1 KMKFLV
7 IVFCAVTTL
16 VNSQKVEGLCSS
28 VDLLGIGV
36 KNNEIKYVKYSPI
49 LKLQNKYRT
58 FKEVKN
64 STVEELI
71 ISQMSVQ
78 DNDWLSFNFNKE
90 MKWASQQFF
99 RIKSQNTKT
108 NYLELVRK
116 ATYTFDNENYAIVRV
131 NVFDERREK
140 PIVVSLKAK
149 KEVNRWFLIRGKL
162 KTPVEFL
169 LTNLNLEYLD
179 AVFEKK
185 RTNNSTLNNIIAS
198 SWDKNNFNIASLYLK
213 LGNLM
218 LSDIEGLKEIFE
230 RNNSSS
236 IEVGKQKFS
245 LDLSLSKENIKAN
258 YLVPLNSQRFC
269 YYFPNEIS
277 KYLEDEL
284 DLVLNYLKDKQTE
297 NVNIVPIHKF
307 SYLRKGTNMIVF
319 KYKVKTSKEEE
330 LKTEHYV
337 KNNNSVIAF
346 EGRSELDKDIYEI
359 IRGLKSVAINEFSNG
374 DNNPNYPEIN
384 KLKPFVK
391 DANGVLNIE
400 KLAKVLEENKTLL
413 AKYLDN

>member
-1 KMKFLV
+1 MKFLV

-58 FKEVKN
+58 FEEVKN

-149 KEVNRWFLIRGKL
+149 KEGNRWFVSF
-162 KTPVEFL
+162 P
-169 LTNLNLEYLD
+169 TN
-179 AVFEKK
+179 
-185 RTNNSTLNNIIAS
+185 RT
-198 SWDKNNFNIASLYLK
+198 
-213 LGNLM
+213 
-218 LSDIEGLKEIFE
+218 
-230 RNNSSS
+230 
-236 IEVGKQKFS
+236 V
-245 LDLSLSKENIKAN
+245 
-258 YLVPLNSQRFC
+258 
-269 YYFPNEIS
+269 
-277 KYLEDEL
+277 
-284 DLVLNYLKDKQTE
+284 
-297 NVNIVPIHKF
+297 
-307 SYLRKGTNMIVF
+307 
-319 KYKVKTSKEEE
+319 
-330 LKTEHYV
+330 
-337 KNNNSVIAF
+337 
-346 EGRSELDKDIYEI
+346 
-359 IRGLKSVAINEFSNG
+359 
-374 DNNPNYPEIN
+374 
-384 KLKPFVK
+384 
-391 DANGVLNIE
+391 
-400 KLAKVLEENKTLL
+400 
-413 AKYLDN
+413 

>member
-1 KMKFLV
+1 MKFLV

-149 KEVNRWFLIRGKL
+149 KEGNRWFLIRGKL

-185 RTNNSTLNNIIAS
+185 RTNNSTLNN
-198 SWDKNNFNIASLYLK
+198 
-213 LGNLM
+213 
-218 LSDIEGLKEIFE
+218 
-230 RNNSSS
+230 
-236 IEVGKQKFS
+236 
-245 LDLSLSKENIKAN
+245 
-258 YLVPLNSQRFC
+258 
-269 YYFPNEIS
+269 
-277 KYLEDEL
+277 
-284 DLVLNYLKDKQTE
+284 
-297 NVNIVPIHKF
+297 
-307 SYLRKGTNMIVF
+307 
-319 KYKVKTSKEEE
+319 
-330 LKTEHYV
+330 
-337 KNNNSVIAF
+337 
-346 EGRSELDKDIYEI
+346 
-359 IRGLKSVAINEFSNG
+359 
-374 DNNPNYPEIN
+374 
-384 KLKPFVK
+384 
-391 DANGVLNIE
+391 
-400 KLAKVLEENKTLL
+400 
-413 AKYLDN
+413 